1 MTLDRT
7 VPSEFGRTR
16 PMLLLL
22 ICCAAVVLHDMNFA
36 STGEVYPAAL
46 LFFTTFAALAA
57 VGCLYPRVFFAIGK
71 YGKHLSVWY
80 KLAAA
85 ATWLGGFA
93 LGMYA
98 LFTMY

>member
-1 MTLDRT
+1 MSIDRAA
-7 VPSEFGRTR
+7 PSEFGRKR
-16 PMLLLL
+16 PILLLL
-22 ICCAAVVLHDMNFA
+22 ICSVAVILHDMNFA
-36 STGEVYPAAL
+36 STGDVYPAAL
-46 LFFTTFAALAA
+46 LFFATFGALSA
-57 VGCLYPRVFFAIGK
+57 VGCMYPAVFFAIGK

-98 LFTMY
+98 LLTMY